1 MVQGGAAA
9 TERAVAELAASA
21 GKARVLAI
29 VIPSLIQVDPHR
41 WRANLGR
48 FGLDPSHYDPTR
60 PNQIF
65 RDIFARHGIPVL
77 DLTALFASAIARGE
91 RIYFPV
97 DQHLTP
103 AGYRLTAEKTAEK
116 LAAELVSAQERERR

>member
-41 WRANLGR
+41 WQANLAR
-48 FGLDPSHYDPTR
+48 FGLDPSRYDRTR

-65 RDIFARHGIPVL
+65 REIFARHGIPVL
-77 DLTALFASAIARGE
+77 DLTAPFTSAIARGE
-91 RIYFPV
+91 RIYFRV

-103 AGYRLTAEKTAEK
+103 AGYRLTAEKAAETLAAEK
-116 LAAELVSAQERERR
+116 LAAR